1 MRRRILLTLAGHF
14 VALLVLLPLSA
25 WALSRPRPQG
35 VAGPEADALARKVE
49 VAVGKAAWDQLGGV
63 RFRYAGDH
71 RFLWDRRRGRVR
83 VEFGDHTAWIELS
96 GRTGVAEQDGARLAG
111 AEAQAVLAKGYAWF
125 CNDSFWFNPALKLFD
140 EGVERELL
148 PSGELLVRYGS
159 GGVTPGDTYVY
170 ELGADSLPVAWRMW
184 VQVLPVGGLRARWLD
199 WTRFDNGAAYAA
211 TRRLGPLPMRAD
223 EVAVAGTVEEIE
235 PDGFAPLEATAR

>member
-1 MRRRILLTLAGHF
+1 MRRRLLLALATLLLG
-14 VALLVLLPLSA
+14 LLVLVPLSA
-25 WALSRPRPQG
+25 WALSRPRPEG
-35 VAGPEADALARKVE
+35 TPGPEADALAHRVE
-49 VAVGKAAWDQLGGV
+49 AAVGKAAWDQLGGI

-71 RFLWDRRRGRVR
+71 RYLWDRSRGRVR
-83 VEFGDHTAWIELS
+83 VEFGGHTAWIELA
-96 GRTGVAEQDGARLAG
+96 GRSGVAEKGGVRLAG
-111 AEAQAVLAKGYAWF
+111 AEAEAALQKGYAWF

-148 PSGELLVRYGS
+148 PTGELLVRYGS

-170 ELGADSLPVAWRMW
+170 ELGADGLPVAWRMW

-211 TRRLGPLPMRAD
+211 TRRLGPLPMRVD

-235 PDGFAPLEATAR
+235 PGGFAPLDTPR